1 LDNAKGLGKI
11 QSTVDR
17 MAATDPR
24 FPRISGLLLPHSIAS
39 LAERLD
45 VLERGKEKQQPEG
58 SQLNQRY
65 EALESK
71 TREYKRSM
79 HMPAQVQPLTKPPRT
94 EQPRSEDRVQQPK
107 PLTDFYG
114 EDRHELV
121 QKLAYQHWEKR
132 GSPLGS
138 PEIDW
143 FAAEKAMRAY
153 LLSSGVELG
162 PDEDLYS

>member
-1 LDNAKGLGKI
+1 MRLGMI
-11 QSTVDR
+11 GPGQ
-17 MAATDPR
+17 
-24 FPRISGLLLPHSIAS
+24 G
-39 LAERLD
+39 
-45 VLERGKEKQQPEG
+45 
-58 SQLNQRY
+58 
-65 EALESK
+65 
-71 TREYKRSM
+71 
-79 HMPAQVQPLTKPPRT
+79 AQVGSAGLQAPGPSTIALDSLQR
-94 EQPRSEDRVQQPK
+94 PK

-121 QKLAYQHWEKR
+121 QELAYQHWEQR

-153 LLSSGVELG
+153 LLSSGIELG

>member
-1 LDNAKGLGKI
+1 MTLNINSSACNAVGHRRAAFGPKGK
-11 QSTVDR
+11 
-17 MAATDPR
+17 
-24 FPRISGLLLPHSIAS
+24 
-39 LAERLD
+39 
-45 VLERGKEKQQPEG
+45 
-58 SQLNQRY
+58 
-65 EALESK
+65 LES
-71 TREYKRSM
+71 M
-79 HMPAQVQPLTKPPRT
+79 T
-94 EQPRSEDRVQQPK
+94 EQPRSEDGVQRPK

-121 QKLAYQHWEKR
+121 QKLVYQHWEKR

-153 LLSSGVELG
+153 LLASGIELG